1 MKKEIIIIDDDPI
14 YSLVVS
20 KMIHKLEPN
29 TPIHFSTN
37 GLDAIQKLEN
47 MSYFSN
53 HILLL
58 LDINMEQQDGWF
70 FLDSMQKKGYQLIPN
85 IHTYIIT
92 SSTDTSDI
100 EKVKNYSWIKK
111 YIHKPVYLKDVV
123 ELMTIPTSI

>member
-47 MSYFSN
+47 MSFFRN

-58 LDINMEQQDGWF
+58 LDINMEHQDGWY
-70 FLDSMQKKGYQLIPN
+70 FLDSMQTKGYQLIPN
-85 IHTYIIT
+85 IHTFIIT

-100 EKVKNYSWIKK
+100 KKIEKYSWIKK
-111 YIHKPVYLKDVV
+111 YLHKPIYIKDVMEFLSV
-123 ELMTIPTSI
+123 TE